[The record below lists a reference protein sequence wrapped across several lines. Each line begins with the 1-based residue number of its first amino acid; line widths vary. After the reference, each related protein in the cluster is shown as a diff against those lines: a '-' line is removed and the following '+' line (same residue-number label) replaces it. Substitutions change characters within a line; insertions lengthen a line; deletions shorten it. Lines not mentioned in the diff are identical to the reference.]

1 MANSSTPIRLD
12 AELLAAAKLV
22 GRRRSRSAAQQIAH
36 WARVGREIEA
46 SRSIS
51 AHAISAVLAGRQS
64 YDGLEPEDQA
74 VVRAEWTNRLDAAAG
89 GVDLAAA
96 FKAAA
101 RHTWIDI
108 APDGTI
114 LRREAGATGT

>member
-22 GRRRSRSAAQQIAH
+22 GHRQSRSAAQQIAH

-51 AHAISAVLAGRQS
+51 AHAIAAVLAGRQA
-64 YDGLEPEDQA
+64 YDTLDPEDQA
-74 VVRAEWTNRLDAAAG
+74 VVRAEWTNRLDAAADG
-89 GVDLAAA
+89 IDLAARFEA
-96 FKAAA
+96 TG
-101 RHTWIDI
+101 RRTWIDI

-114 LRREAGATGT
+114 RRRETGAAHA